1 MPLNPYATYLG
12 GLNPREVIAAT
23 PERLSVLARSLGR
36 EGLQRSPAP
45 GKWSPCEILC
55 HLADC
60 ELVFAFRLRQGV
72 AEENPEVQP
81 FDQDRWA
88 KTYRAYSAS
97 QALGTFEAM
106 RRWNLSFLDSLPG
119 EAFSRK
125 LTHPERGEMVLNT
138 IVETMA
144 GHDLNHLRQ
153 LEGIAGQQ
161 G

>member
-1 MPLNPYATYLG
+1 MPLNPYSTHLG
-12 GLNPREVIAAT
+12 SLNPREVIAAT
-23 PERLSVLARSLGR
+23 PGQLSALAHALGV

-45 GKWSPCEILC
+45 GKWTPCEILC

-72 AEENPEVQP
+72 AEENPVVQP
-81 FDQDRWA
+81 FDQDQWA
-88 KTYRAYSAS
+88 RAYRAYTAGE
-97 QALGTFEAM
+97 ALKAFEAM
-106 RRWNLSFLDSLPG
+106 RHWNLSFLDSLPA

-153 LEGIAGQQ
+153 LEGIAGK
-161 G
+161 